1 MELDTI
7 SSDITVSWNI
17 YNYNDNDNNM
27 NKTRRDW
34 LQRCCAGAITSI
46 TFATIQ
52 PKMAEAAVP
61 IDTIMPTT
69 TTIEAMKTFLDPDG
83 LFAVNIPQRFFAIR
97 RKVDS
102 RRQESLIFTAGDL
115 AKAELIAIERY
126 VPKKTI
132 RKNK

>member
-1 MELDTI
+1 
-7 SSDITVSWNI
+7 
-17 YNYNDNDNNM
+17 
-27 NKTRRDW
+27 
-34 LQRCCAGAITSI
+34 
-46 TFATIQ
+46 
-52 PKMAEAAVP
+52 MAEAAVP

-102 RRQESLIFTAGDL
+102 RRRESLIFTAGDL

-126 VPKKTI
+126 VPKK
-132 RKNK
+132 NQ